1 MTPTIIISLKF
12 VAMKALK
19 VDCNVPRPQFLNFKE
34 FVKNK
39 ILQPNLSGFSLRL
52 LVAGERCNIK

>member
-19 VDCNVPRPQFLNFKE
+19 VDCNVLHQDLNFY
-34 FVKNK
+34 
-39 ILQPNLSGFSLRL
+39 LQRICHKQNTAAQLFR
-52 LVAGERCNIK
+52 VFIKTSSSRRKV